1 MRGVN
6 VAYDLKCDTC
16 EFSRTV
22 DAESSAYSAAKDHES
37 DHPDHFVLIYSV
49 E

>member
-1 MRGVN
+1 MRRVN

-37 DHPDHFVLIYSV
+37 DYPDHFVLIYAT